1 MEHEPGT
8 DGQEEIRVISTTLG
22 QTLEEWAEERRIERG
37 QLTNSRRL
45 LRRFLENRFG
55 PLPDELRQRIDET
68 TDLAR
73 LEEAFLQSPS
83 LRSLDELEL

>member
-1 MEHEPGT
+1 LEHEPGT